1 MGSFILF
8 SIQYYYYFYTLL
20 LVLVLVYILYITSLG
35 FQSMVLGIA
44 HVQLLFEKSWGILK
58 AMQHCVSSLDCCHLS
73 LSSELPISWLHA
85 DADKAISEK
94 RFLQDYVLSHLID
107 K

>member
-20 LVLVLVYILYITSLG
+20 LVLVLVLVYILYITSLG

-44 HVQLLFEKSWGILK
+44 HVQLLFEK
-58 AMQHCVSSLDCCHLS
+58 
-73 LSSELPISWLHA
+73 
-85 DADKAISEK
+85 
-94 RFLQDYVLSHLID
+94 R
-107 K
+107 